1 MKNRLIAISL
11 FLLLTAACSTLP
23 AGSGGPNQDQRA
35 AVRVENQGFADMTVY
50 AARSS
55 ERVRL
60 GLVPGHS
67 STVFDVPAGLVS
79 GSTPLRFI
87 ADPIGSNRLSVSE
100 EIMVAPGDTVV
111 MTIPPN

>member
-1 MKNRLIAISL
+1 MKNRSL
-11 FLLLTAACSTLP
+11 ALALFFLFAAACSTLP
-23 AGSGGPNQDQRA
+23 AGSGGASQNQRA

-67 STVFDVPAGLVS
+67 SAVFDIPAGLVS
-79 GSTPLRFI
+79 GLTPLRFI
-87 ADPIGSNRLSVSE
+87 ADPIGSTRLSVSE
-100 EIMVAPGDTVV
+100 EIMVAPGDSVV
-111 MTIPPN
+111 MTIPPT

>member
-1 MKNRLIAISL
+1 MKTRLIAL
-11 FLLLTAACSTLP
+11 ALLLVSLAACSTLP
-23 AGSGGPNQDQRA
+23 AGSASASQNQRA
-35 AVRVENQGFADMTVY
+35 SVRVENQGFADMTVY

-67 STVFDVPAGLVS
+67 SAVFDVPAGLVS
-79 GSTPLRFI
+79 GLTPLHFI
-87 ADPIGSNRLSVSE
+87 ADPIGSARLSVSE

-111 MTIPPN
+111 MTIPPT